1 MKIVSY
7 GLLAISL
14 IALVGASGM
23 MITSGA
29 GSARSRSAR
38 KALIVIAVFAALG
51 IAGVLLA

>member
-7 GLLAISL
+7 GLLAVSL

-23 MITSGA
+23 MITSGT

-38 KALIVIAVFAALG
+38 KALIIIAVFAALG